1 MSKDRIKYLIIGNGI
16 AGTTAAEEIRKID
29 GHNPILM
36 ISDEDYLTYYRVK
49 LSHFINKKY
58 SLTELLIHDED
69 WYKEKN
75 IQTKLGKRI
84 KSIDIRNCSVQL
96 EDGEKIDYEKLLVAN
111 GGSAS
116 IPEVMGAEKK
126 GIYALRNLEDLEKVQ
141 EYLLNCKEVAVIGG
155 GLLGLEA
162 AWALKELGIR
172 VNVVEFFPYLLPK
185 QLDSELAKHVKEQLE
200 QRGLYIYLGAAAEE
214 IVGED
219 RVEGIVLQE
228 GQVIPVDMVL
238 FSTGMKSNRVI
249 VEGTNIQTNKG
260 IQVNAFMETSQENIY
275 AAGDVA
281 EFEGVVMGLWSTAM
295 DQGKIAGRNMAGIQE
310 RYKPLKPATYLS
322 IGGFSLFSVG
332 EIDGEQFS
340 LSYQEETV
348 FHKLFIKDGKLI
360 GGVLT
365 GDIKK
370 MAKLKKAVNDGLDV
384 SSMLQEGLSLQEV
397 LEKL

>member
-75 IQTKLGKRI
+75 IQIKLGKRI

-141 EYLLNCKEVAVIGG
+141 EYLLNCKEVAIIGG

-162 AWALKELGIR
+162 AWALKELGLR

-200 QRGLYIYLGAAAEE
+200 QRGLYIHLGAAAEE

-219 RVEGIVLQE
+219 RVEGIVLQD